1 MSSSTSL
8 PKGRLRARGRAG
20 QSDEADPAVLGRSG
34 GCSKKRAKS
43 SSPRRISTTNCRR
56 EASTEGTVSS
66 TRLAHSISS
75 SQTCLHVSSPHVTD
89 APVYTGPS
97 PINFAIAS
105 FSIASSFPSA
115 NDTYRCAALLISFPL
130 TPKYGFELPRTS
142 SDAGEPPPPS
152 PASRLRRR
160 WLPRALGEYL
170 GALRMASSMEAT
182 TSALRPSKLMLPSG
196 PGISAVVPP
205 DDWPFTSETYAP
217 NAREAPRVAQ
227 ASSATA
233 ATPDAVRT
241 AAEAAAPPK
250 PVKSIIS
257 DCASC
262 ARKRSPS
269 VGRVPANLRLL
280 SRAASFCALTVGR
293 TPGSSGVTRAAIS
306 PKLWLAHDHRGTA
319 LPTTTYSRLSGWW
332 PATSATSHT
341 SHSAAQGPQDRFL
354 QPQGMLLA

>member
-1 MSSSTSL
+1 MSNSSFL
-8 PKGRLRARGRAG
+8 PKGRRRARGRAG
-20 QSDEADPAVLGRSG
+20 QSDEADMAVLGRSG
-34 GCSKKRAKS
+34 GCSKERART

-56 EASTEGTVSS
+56 KASTEGTVSPS
-66 TRLAHSISS
+66 RLAHSISS
-75 SQTCLHVSSPHVTD
+75 SHTCLRVSSQHVTD
-89 APVYTGPS
+89 APVYTSPS

-105 FSIASSFPSA
+105 FTVASSFPSA

-130 TPKYGFELPRTS
+130 APKFGFELPRTS

-182 TSALRPSKLMLPSG
+182 TSALRPSKSMLPSG
-196 PGISAVVPP
+196 PGIAAVVPP
-205 DDWPFTSETYAP
+205 DDWPFTSKTYAP
-217 NAREAPRVAQ
+217 EAREAPRVAP

-241 AAEAAAPPK
+241 AAEAAAPAK
-250 PVKSIIS
+250 PVMSIIS

-262 ARKRSPS
+262 ARKRSLS
-269 VGRVPANLRLL
+269 VGRVAATLRLL
-280 SRAASFCALTVGR
+280 SRSASFCSLTDGR

-306 PKLWLAHDHRGTA
+306 PKSWSAHDHRGTP
-319 LPTTTYSRLSGWW
+319 LPTTNSSRLSGWW
-332 PATSATSHT
+332 PAKSHT
-341 SHSAAQGPQDRFL
+341 SHSAAQGPQDRFF